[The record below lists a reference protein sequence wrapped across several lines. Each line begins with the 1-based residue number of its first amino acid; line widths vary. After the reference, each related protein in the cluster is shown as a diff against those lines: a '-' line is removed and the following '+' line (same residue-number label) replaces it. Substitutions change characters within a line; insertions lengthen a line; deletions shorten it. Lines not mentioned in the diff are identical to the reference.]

1 MSLLQQQLKKLPT
14 PVQWEEHWARQ
25 APSFLSLLQG
35 RCHFHGQYGGESG
48 LIHSHMCTLFYLLAN
63 KFYKKSLFT
72 VRLPIQSKN
81 SANPAQ
87 RLHCSSSTQAN
98 IRPAMHTQKKPL
110 LLPNLVGLETEMRE
124 ENVLVIRITD
134 SNFFRPSTLPL
145 LRDSYVRSVSRQFGN
160 DGSLIIFVA
169 ACRKMAA
176 FFLKKRIWAITKKQ
190 EMERYEIDNN

>member
-1 MSLLQQQLKKLPT
+1 
-14 PVQWEEHWARQ
+14 
-25 APSFLSLLQG
+25 
-35 RCHFHGQYGGESG
+35 
-48 LIHSHMCTLFYLLAN
+48 
-63 KFYKKSLFT
+63 
-72 VRLPIQSKN
+72 
-81 SANPAQ
+81 
-87 RLHCSSSTQAN
+87 
-98 IRPAMHTQKKPL
+98 MHTQKKPL

-176 FFLKKRIWAITKKQ
+176 FFLKKRI
-190 EMERYEIDNN
+190 